1 MEALSVWHLFISY
14 SRFHSHPVLIPPSL
28 PPFPS
33 YLAKVAKEVRLFQ
46 GIPSLHI
53 RPAGQVHGQGYL
65 HSLWGKTRH
74 LFGCC
79 LWWLWGGVGAEGGAE
94 RRGEGQ
100 GEAAREGSREGT
112 EEASWL
118 HCWRGARRPVLVKS

>member
-1 MEALSVWHLFISY
+1 
-14 SRFHSHPVLIPPSL
+14 
-28 PPFPS
+28 
-33 YLAKVAKEVRLFQ
+33 
-46 GIPSLHI
+46 
-53 RPAGQVHGQGYL
+53 
-65 HSLWGKTRH
+65 LWGKTRH